1 MNALIAV
8 LIVSHGEEQTLAA
21 MIGSLL
27 GIIVGAALLG
37 ALIAW
42 IIRKIVSVSVVV
54 SYAIGVALATLIY
67 MVLGEGLSV
76 RMGAGPATV
85 AVPIVCGLV
94 AFGILVLTSRRASRL
109 K

>member
-1 MNALIAV
+1 
-8 LIVSHGEEQTLAA
+8 

-42 IIRKIVSVSVVV
+42 IIRKIVSISVVV
-54 SYAIGVALATLIY
+54 SYAIGVTLSTLIY
-67 MVLGEGLSV
+67 MVFEGSLSARLGSV
-76 RMGAGPATV
+76 PATV
-85 AVPIVCGLV
+85 AVGIACGLV